1 MEMLAAG
8 VDIGSTTAKS
18 SVMLN
23 DEIHFGPILSTG
35 ANPTEAGERSLKEI
49 ISKLDMKQIDR
60 KYIIATGYGRVKAP
74 FADETVTEISC
85 HGRGARYISPN
96 IHTVIDIG
104 GQDSKAISIDED
116 GRVIDFAINDKC
128 AAGTGRF
135 LEFASKLVLEVPLE
149 DLGKLSM
156 NSNNPAKIS
165 STCTVFALTEI
176 VSLLAEGTSKEDII
190 AGLHNAI
197 SQRVATMGKKVGIRP
212 EVMLTGGVSKNLGL
226 RTSLSRELGVPVHI
240 PEKIDPQLVG
250 ALGAAI
256 IAKSRL
262 VKEEN

>member
-1 MEMLAAG
+1 MILAAG
-8 VDIGSTTAKS
+8 VDIGSTTAKAS
-18 SVMLN
+18 IIFN

-35 ANPTEAGERSLKEI
+35 ANPTEAGEKALKEV
-49 ISKLDMKQIDR
+49 ISKVNVGNIDR
-60 KYIIATGYGRVKAP
+60 KYIVATGYGRVKAP

-85 HGRGARYISPN
+85 HGRGAHYIAPN
-96 IHTVIDIG
+96 THTVIDIG
-104 GQDSKAISIDED
+104 GQDAKAISLGED
-116 GRVIDFAINDKC
+116 GRVIDFALNDKC

-176 VSLLAEGTSKEDII
+176 VSLLAEGTRKEDII

-197 SQRVATMGKKVGIRP
+197 SQRVASMGKKVGIRP
-212 EVMLTGGVSKNLGL
+212 KVMLTGGVSKNIGL
-226 RTSLSRELGVPVHI
+226 RTSLSRELGVQIHV

-262 VKEEN
+262 VKEQN

>member
-1 MEMLAAG
+1 MSKIAAG
-8 VDIGSTTAKS
+8 VDIGSTTAKC
-18 SVMLN
+18 VAIVN
-23 DEIHFGPILSTG
+23 DKIISGPILLTG
-35 ANPTEAGERSLKEI
+35 ANPSKAGEKALKETLI
-49 ISKLDMKQIDR
+49 KLENPHAEK
-60 KYIIATGYGRVKAP
+60 KYIVATGYGRINAP
-74 FADETVTEISC
+74 FADITVTEISC
-85 HGRGARYISPN
+85 HGRGAHSLDPD

-104 GQDSKAISIDED
+104 GQDFKAIALGSGGKI
-116 GRVIDFAINDKC
+116 IDFALNDKC

-135 LEFASKLVLEVPLE
+135 LEFASRLVLEVPLE
-149 DLGKLSM
+149 EMGELSM
-156 NSNNPAKIS
+156 KAKNPAEIS

-176 VSLLAEGTSKEDII
+176 VSLLAEGTTKEDII

-226 RTSLSRELGVPVHI
+226 RSALSRELDVPVHI

-262 VKEEN
+262 EKD

>member
-1 MEMLAAG
+1 MGILAAG

-18 SVMLN
+18 SVMFN
-23 DEIHFGPILSTG
+23 DKIRFGPILSTG
-35 ANPTEAGERSLKEI
+35 ANPTEAGERALKETL
-49 ISKLDMKQIDR
+49 SKLNMGNIDR
-60 KYIIATGYGRVKAP
+60 KYIVATGYGRVKAP

-85 HGRGARYISPN
+85 HGRGARYISPD

-104 GQDSKAISIDED
+104 GQDSKAIALGED
-116 GRVIDFAINDKC
+116 GRVIDFALNDKC

-156 NSNNPAKIS
+156 NSINPAKIS

-226 RTSLSRELGVPVHI
+226 RSALSRDLGVPIHI

-262 VKEEN
+262 EKS

>member
-1 MEMLAAG
+1 MDIMAVG

-18 SVMLN
+18 SVMFK

-35 ANPTEAGERSLKEI
+35 ANPTEAGERALKET
-49 ISKLDMKQIDR
+49 ISKLNMKNIDR
-60 KYIIATGYGRVKAP
+60 KYIVATGYGRVKAP

-85 HGRGARYISPN
+85 HGRGARHIAPN

-104 GQDSKAISIDED
+104 GQDSKAIALGED
-116 GRVIDFAINDKC
+116 GRVIDFALNDKC
-128 AAGTGRF
+128 ASGTGRF

-156 NSNNPAKIS
+156 NSNNPARIS

-176 VSLLAEGTSKEDII
+176 VSLLAEGIRKEDII

-197 SQRVATMGKKVGIRP
+197 SQRIATMVKKVGIRP

-226 RTSLSRELGVPVHI
+226 RFSLSRELGVPLYI

-262 VKEEN
+262 EKD